1 MEYAC
6 GEGGVGSAG
15 GQDFLDVADAS
26 RPTGGDHRD
35 GKFLSKMGLCL
46 HRIAVLGAVII
57 H

>member
-26 RPTGGDHRD
+26 RPTGGDHGD
-35 GKFLSKMGLCL
+35 GEFVRETGNAST
-46 HRIAVLGAVII
+46 A
-57 H
+57 